1 MQVPLNAVKEIL
13 SVEQTREELAG
24 AERDGQLAQIRTY
37 LESVSRIPYELTEA
51 SRSKLVDEFVQIR
64 QRNASFT
71 AEDFQVRLTV
81 SPLVRPFYHDK

>member
-1 MQVPLNAVKEIL
+1 MQVPLSAVKEIL

-37 LESVSRIPYELTEA
+37 LESVSRIPYELTEV

-81 SPLVRPFYHDK
+81 SPLV